1 MIKEYSRSSADQQ
14 EPLPH
19 ELRPQPVLKFTMEY
33 LICNFMN
40 KPSNNISLEEWY
52 DFIWNRTRSI
62 RKVRKWSHLHIF
74 TLSFYYA
81 HLQGYVEVLLKI
93 LVHFR

>member
-19 ELRPQPVLKFTMEY
+19 ELRPISVLKFTMDY
-33 LICNFMN
+33 LLCNVMDI
-40 KPSNNISLEEWY
+40 PLDTVTLADWY

-62 RKVRKWSHLHIF
+62 RKVCKS
-74 TLSFYYA
+74 LSRMESIPFVQE
-81 HLQGYVEVLLKI
+81 LEVISL
-93 LVHFR
+93 